1 MVTMLALAATSCNDW
16 LDVNTDPDNATNKS
30 ASVDSRLAPM
40 EHFLQYSYET
50 AGLRAA
56 YANMTVTRN
65 YVGTGTALCTAS
77 SWNPVQGLTTTT
89 YQTFFVG
96 CAANIEDLIEK
107 ATAEEAW
114 HYVGAAKFI
123 YAWGF
128 MNMLD
133 VYGECPMSDAIGSSL
148 NPKYDDGQTIYTQCV
163 DAMKEAIEYL
173 SMTQGANAT
182 PLTSG
187 DIWMDGDTNKWIKA
201 AYGFL
206 ARWANN
212 LSKKSSL
219 YNPTEILDYLSKAA
233 QSNAESFSMKH
244 YNTTGDVSTDF
255 LIGDPLMTS
264 ILYDNT
270 GWNSYPRP
278 VKWYVDLLEN
288 LRDAGVVDPRANRL
302 VPMLEILKADGTYEM
317 VRSKGADLIN
327 EPTRLSSHGGG
338 PLLFTVQKI
347 NGKYRW
353 YYTADVDNAEPNST
367 YYDRKADSMVCNMR
381 SYGFHTAKTL
391 TDDIYIVGD
400 RVASTGTFYTRADAP
415 AHYMCYPELCF
426 IKAEVLFRQGDKSGA
441 LTAYKDGIRAHMELM
456 NDHLSTRTD
465 ATATV
470 TLDNAGNAVTRTVTI
485 ESKTPISTA
494 DIDAYLNSAAV
505 AQSAAD
511 LKMSDIMLQKYIACS
526 YSLTNWND
534 MRRFNYSAGN
544 IADFGVVYTGFER
557 PYEYYQGNNSVD
569 AQKKFPSQ
577 TKTDEDG
584 YWFRRYMHCSHE
596 HNYNSVELKASND
609 RASDDDIWAM
619 PVWWDVAE

>member
-1 MVTMLALAATSCNDW
+1 MVAMLALAATSCSDW

-40 EHFLQYSYET
+40 QHFLQYSYET
-50 AGLRAA
+50 GGVRAA
-56 YANMTVTRN
+56 YINQTLTRN
-65 YVGTGTALCTAS
+65 YFSGNSLSNLS
-77 SWNPVQGLTTTT
+77 SWNPIQVATTIS

-96 CAANIEDLIEK
+96 CAANIEDMIEK

-133 VYGECPMSDAIGSSL
+133 IYGEMPMSEALGSAL

-163 DAMKEAIEYL
+163 AAMKEAIEYL
-173 SMTQGANAT
+173 SMAQGAGAT
-182 PLTSG
+182 PLSAG

-244 YNTTGDVSTDF
+244 YNTTGDVSTDV
-255 LIGDPLMTS
+255 LIGDPLMAS

-270 GWNSYPRP
+270 GWNDFPRLC
-278 VKWYVDLLEN
+278 KWYVDLLEN
-288 LRDAGVVDPRANRL
+288 MRGEGVEDPRANRL
-302 VPMLEILKADGTYEM
+302 VPMMEILKADGTYEL
-317 VRSKGADLIN
+317 VRSKGADLTTDI
-327 EPTRLSSHGGG
+327 RLTTKGGG
-338 PLLFTVQKI
+338 PLMFSVQKVD
-347 NGKYRW
+347 KKFRW
-353 YYTADVDNAEPNST
+353 YYDETVEKAEAGST
-367 YYDRKADSMVCNMR
+367 YYDRKADSMICNLH
-381 SYGFHTAKTL
+381 SLGFHTAKTQ
-391 TDDIYIVGD
+391 TNDTYVVND
-400 RVASTGTFYTRADAP
+400 RIACTGTFYTRADAP

-426 IKAEVLFRQGDKSGA
+426 IKAEVLFRQGDKGGA
-441 LTAYKDGIRAHMELM
+441 LTAYKNGIRAHMELM
-456 NDHLSTRTD
+456 NMHLAERSD
-465 ATATV
+465 ATSTITVDNKGEATQ
-470 TLDNAGNAVTRTVTI
+470 RTVVNV
-485 ESKTPISTA
+485 SKTPMSTA
-494 DIDAYLNSAAV
+494 DIDAYLASKAV
-505 AQSAAD
+505 AQSAGD

-544 IADFGVVYTGFER
+544 IADFGVVYPNFDR
-557 PYEYYQGNNSVD
+557 PYEFNHGNNSEK
-569 AQKKFPSQ
+569 AKTHFPSNDP
-577 TKTDEDG
+577 KDEDG
-584 YWFRRYMHCSHE
+584 YWFRRFMQCSHE
-596 HNYNSVELKASND
+596 HNFNAVQLKASNP
-609 RASDDDIWAM
+609 RAADDDIWSM
-619 PVWWDVAE
+619 PVWWDIAE